1 MSTTKSTTIV
11 GASVSEQMLYDYVSA
26 HVEQEQ
32 EIVEEYR
39 RLAASDDRA
48 FGFLAKV
55 ILEDEERHHKLF
67 ADLAESIRKSAELF
81 GATRPIP
88 PLVGLG
94 FDRTRLATTERFLEV
109 EKADLRELKEL
120 EKQLKDFKTTTL
132 WALLVQ
138 IMRDDTEKHIRIL
151 SFIHDRLREAR

>member
-1 MSTTKSTTIV
+1 MSSSPSTSIV
-11 GASVSEQMLYDYVSA
+11 GASVSEQELYDYVSA
-26 HVEQEQ
+26 HVEQEK
-32 EIVEEYR
+32 EIVDEYR

-48 FGFLAKV
+48 FGFLATV

-67 ADLAESIRKSAELF
+67 ADLADSIRKSAELL
-81 GATRPIP
+81 GAKGPIP
-88 PLVGLG
+88 SLVGLG

-120 EKQLKDFKTTTL
+120 EKRLKDFKNTTL
-132 WALLVQ
+132 WSLLVQ

-151 SFIHDRLREAR
+151 SFIRDRLRDAR